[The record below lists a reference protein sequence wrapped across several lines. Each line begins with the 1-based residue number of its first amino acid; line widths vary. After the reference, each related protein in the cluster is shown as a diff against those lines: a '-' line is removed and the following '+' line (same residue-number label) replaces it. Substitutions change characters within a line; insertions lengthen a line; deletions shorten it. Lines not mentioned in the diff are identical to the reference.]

1 MLTAMA
7 SSRPDPI
14 FAVLTFLESCI
25 GRVHDGEL
33 KKVSTNVHFN
43 IDNMIGFYPIYGFIS
58 CLGLIIIAKMFA
70 MFFKKE
76 DTYYDD

>member
-1 MLTAMA
+1 M
-7 SSRPDPI
+7 SNR
-14 FAVLTFLESCI
+14 
-25 GRVHDGEL
+25 
-33 KKVSTNVHFN
+33 KKIIYGLIILVYISPYLYSFYDFEKVHFN

-70 MFFKKE
+70 VFFKKE

>member
-14 FAVLTFLESCI
+14 FAVVTFLESCI

-43 IDNMIGFYPIYGFIS
+43 IDNVSLKTKRARTWDLCEHNNPAGVFDGRVTFRV
-58 CLGLIIIAKMFA
+58 K
-70 MFFKKE
+70 
-76 DTYYDD
+76 